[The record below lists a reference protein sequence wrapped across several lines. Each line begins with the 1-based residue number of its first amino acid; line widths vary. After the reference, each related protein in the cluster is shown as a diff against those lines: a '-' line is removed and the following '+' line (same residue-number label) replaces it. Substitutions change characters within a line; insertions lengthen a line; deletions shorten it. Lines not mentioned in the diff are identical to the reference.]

1 MNAALTRS
9 LTLLLIF
16 SFHFL
21 TAQVTDPVITSW
33 IQTPGQTG
41 YTGIASNVQKVD
53 YTTTNVY
60 VSCTCIPGYDIG
72 PWVGN
77 PNVASNQN
85 FCFKITRTPQ
95 QNTGTPTAVGLGHV
109 GVWTNGVSV
118 FNVSDAQSYNNQG
131 IWNRNAYY
139 WEGPSF
145 DDCLGHPQQNGEY
158 HHHVNPRCLY
168 DDLDATKHSP
178 IIGWAFDGFPIY
190 GAYAY
195 TNTNGTGVIKRME
208 TSYRLRNI
216 TQRTTLPD
224 GTTASSAGPAIGGQ
238 YPLGAY
244 MEDYEYVQGLG
255 DLDENNGRFAVTP
268 DYPNGIYAYYVTID
282 ANINPVY
289 PYTLGTHYYGVVQ
302 SGNTGPQSG
311 HNTIPG
317 NATTYVPDT
326 TGTTG
331 IMETITNE
339 VALYPNPAI
348 DFITLDFSALA
359 AANYAVEICDLAG
372 KRYSYATANKALVQ
386 IPVQEL
392 PQGVYTVK
400 ALAENGVSYRGKFI
414 RQ

>member
-1 MNAALTRS
+1 MISVLTRS

-16 SFHFL
+16 SVYFL

-41 YTGIASNVQKVD
+41 YNGIASNVQKVD
-53 YTTTNVY
+53 YTNTDVY

-72 PWVGN
+72 PWVGQ
-77 PNVASNQN
+77 PNVPANQN
-85 FCFKITRTPQ
+85 FCFKITRNPQ
-95 QNTGTPTAVGLGHV
+95 QNTGTPTKVGLGHV
-109 GVWTNGVSV
+109 GVWTNGVSA

-131 IWNRNAYY
+131 VWNRNAYY
-139 WEGPSF
+139 WEGVGF

-168 DDLDATKHSP
+168 DDLDDTKHSP

-195 TNTNGTGVIKRME
+195 TNTNGTGAIKRME

-216 TQRTTLPD
+216 SQRTTLPD
-224 GTTASSAGPAIGGQ
+224 GSTASSAGPAVGGQ

-255 DLDENNGRFAVTP
+255 DLDANNGRFCVTP
-268 DYPNGIYAYYVTID
+268 EYPNGIYAYFVTID
-282 ANINPVY
+282 ANINPAY
-289 PYTLGTHYYGVVQ
+289 PYTLGTNYYGVVQ
-302 SGNTGPQSG
+302 AGNTGMQSG

-317 NATTYVPDT
+317 SAVTYVPDT

-331 IMETITNE
+331 IMETLTTE
-339 VALYPNPAI
+339 VSMYPNPAT
-348 DFITLDFSALA
+348 DFFTLDFSSIATTNWA
-359 AANYAVEICDLAG
+359 IEVCDLTG
-372 KRYSYATANKALVQ
+372 KAYSNTVADKAQVS
-386 IPVQEL
+386 VSVTDL
-392 PQGVYTVK
+392 PKGVYVVK
-400 ALAENGVSYRGKFI
+400 ALSETGYSYRGRFI